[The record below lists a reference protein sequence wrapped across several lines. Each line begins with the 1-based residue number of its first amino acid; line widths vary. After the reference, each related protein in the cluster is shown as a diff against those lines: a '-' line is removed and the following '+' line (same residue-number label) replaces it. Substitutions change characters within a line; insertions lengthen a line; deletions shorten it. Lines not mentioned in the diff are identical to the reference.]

1 MAAMPPSWRS
11 YRERSG
17 GLGPW
22 ASLACPG
29 AEKLFSTS
37 ESANESLLAAIRR
50 CGARRAS
57 VTGPN
62 PRTRRRK
69 SSVDPNGRICRCS
82 INCFTRLG
90 PTWGNASRTLA
101 GAVLGSMTST
111 GTTRQVRWRPVPRE
125 SLATRRATP
134 KMSTTKASNTRA
146 LAGQVH
152 ETTVQTPPR
161 VSVCSSRGCPADLDI
176 RFVTLN
182 AGGS

>member
-1 MAAMPPSWRS
+1 MPPSWRS
-11 YRERSG
+11 YRERTG

-29 AEKLFSTS
+29 AERLFSTS
-37 ESANESLLAAIRR
+37 GSADASLPTAIRR

-57 VTGPN
+57 VTGPS
-62 PRTRRRK
+62 PQTRRRK
-69 SSVDPNGRICRCS
+69 SSVDSNGCLSRCS

-101 GAVLGSMTST
+101 GVVLGSMTST
-111 GTTRQVRWRPVPRE
+111 GTTRQDRRRLVPRE

-146 LAGQVH
+146 RAGQVH
-152 ETTVQTPPR
+152 ETTVQTPLR
-161 VSVCSSRGCPADLDI
+161 VSVCSSRGRPADLDI